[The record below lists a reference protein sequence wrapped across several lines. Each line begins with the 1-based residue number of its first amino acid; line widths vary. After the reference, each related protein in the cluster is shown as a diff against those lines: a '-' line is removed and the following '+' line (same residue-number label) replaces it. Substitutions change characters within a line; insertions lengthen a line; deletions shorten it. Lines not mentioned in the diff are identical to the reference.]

1 MKGKKCEAGPRLTPA
16 DISQQRVSQIQEGGQ
31 QGDITASLHCSS
43 KYWVAIR
50 WEEGKRLSNT
60 QKLTPRDTSL
70 QPGNKKRF
78 NFFLHAHQ
86 CKGNREVTRRL
97 SREAGSVWRGDKSA
111 LTSDFRNC
119 PLGSERTVLWFC
131 HCFPWGH
138 LFWRLKQVL
147 FPTVVYLLS
156 AGTSKEAKSSCARVW
171 GTKVTCISTGRTCHA
186 QAQGLSGFQWPL
198 VLAFTLSAKSIK

>member
-1 MKGKKCEAGPRLTPA
+1 MKGKKCKAGPRLTPA

-78 NFFLHAHQ
+78 NFFYTPISAKVTEKSPEDCLGKQEVSGEVINQHSPVISETVPWALREL
-86 CKGNREVTRRL
+86 CSGSATTFPEVTSFGGL
-97 SREAGSVWRGDKSA
+97 NKCCS
-111 LTSDFRNC
+111 
-119 PLGSERTVLWFC
+119 PQ
-131 HCFPWGH
+131 
-138 LFWRLKQVL
+138 LFI
-147 FPTVVYLLS
+147 Y
-156 AGTSKEAKSSCARVW
+156 
-171 GTKVTCISTGRTCHA
+171 
-186 QAQGLSGFQWPL
+186 
-198 VLAFTLSAKSIK
+198 